1 MIIAFVI
8 FKCKKVFFSILVD
21 NPNYFKQ
28 IFTCIT
34 KYRCSVSLGENEK
47 KTKIFKRLLQTYIL
61 SFCIYGY
68 ADKKTY
74 STYHVWF
81 MFIVSSSSFTAN
93 YTSTSAVKSNT
104 TFSLCISLLTFSKQQ
119 LKSNR
124 NLSM

>member
-68 ADKKTY
+68 ADKKRIQHIMCDLC
-74 STYHVWF
+74 SLYHP
-81 MFIVSSSSFTAN
+81 
-93 YTSTSAVKSNT
+93 
-104 TFSLCISLLTFSKQQ
+104 LHLQQ
-119 LKSNR
+119 ITLQHPQ
-124 NLSM
+124 